1 MTIDNHLS
9 YADDLILFS
18 PSAKGLQKL
27 LDICFNYGCDYDI
40 QYNAAKSQVMYFE
53 SRKADNACDMTLGGN
68 VLTFVK
74 RRITSCL

>member
-1 MTIDNHLS
+1 MTIVNHLS

-40 QYNAAKSQVMYFE
+40 QYNVAKSQVMYFQ
-53 SRKADNACDMTLGGN
+53 SRKADNARDMTGW
-68 VLTFVK
+68 
-74 RRITSCL
+74 